1 MGLAEL
7 TKNSYSLPML
17 HTVALLVYPGFELL
31 DASGPSSVFGQ
42 ANAALSRTGRKSF
55 YKVETVSARGGLV
68 RSSSGVEVHTRALQ
82 RLPPA
87 RVDTLLISGA
97 EKESVVAMLDNPV
110 LHRWVPRCARV
121 AARFGSVCSGTF
133 VLAALGLLDGR
144 RVTSHWDARG
154 PLAQAFPSVRVDTDT
169 LYVVDGNVWTSAGVA
184 TGIDMAL
191 AMVGKDLGAEIA
203 SAVAQRLVL
212 YVRRPG
218 YQSQFSPLLR
228 AQVHA
233 DSPFVALIDWLQTN
247 LHRPLDVSRL
257 AARAGLSERSF
268 HRHFVAATGQ
278 TPARFIETL
287 RLDAAR
293 MLLAQ
298 GLSLKA
304 IAAQVGLSP
313 TRLSDAFRRQFGMTP
328 QLFRELHA
336 GAAGA

>member
-1 MGLAEL
+1 MA
-7 TKNSYSLPML
+7 
-17 HTVALLVYPGFELL
+17 HTVAFLVYPGFELL
-31 DASGPSSVFGQ
+31 DVSGPASVFGQ
-42 ANAALSRTGRKSF
+42 ANTALNRLGRRDF
-55 YKVETVSARGGLV
+55 YKVEIVSTVGGLM
-68 RSSSGVEVHTRALQ
+68 RSSSGVELQTRALS

-87 RVDTLLISGA
+87 KVDTLLIAGA
-97 EKESVVAMLDNPV
+97 EKESVVAMLDDPA
-110 LHRWVPRCARV
+110 LRRWAPRCAR
-121 AARFGSVCSGTF
+121 AAERFGSICSGAF
-133 VLAALGLLDGR
+133 ILASLGMLDGR
-144 RVTSHWDARG
+144 RVTSHWDACG
-154 PLAQAFPSVRVDTDT
+154 PLAQAFPSLRVDPDT
-169 LYVVDGNVWTSAGVA
+169 LYVVDGKVWTSAGVT

-191 AMVGKDLGAEIA
+191 AMVSTDLGADIA
-203 SAVAQRLVL
+203 GAVAQRLVL

-228 AQVHA
+228 AQTNA
-233 DSPFVALIDWLQTN
+233 DSPFRELIDWLQTN
-247 LHRPLDVSRL
+247 LDRPLNVPRL
-257 AARAGLSERSF
+257 AERAGLSERSF

-313 TRLSDAFRRQFGMTP
+313 ATRLSDAFRRRFGVTP

-336 GAAGA
+336 AA

>member
-1 MGLAEL
+1 MA
-7 TKNSYSLPML
+7 
-17 HTVALLVYPGFELL
+17 HTVAFFVYPGFELL
-31 DASGPSSVFGQ
+31 DVSGPASVFGQ
-42 ANAALSRTGRKSF
+42 ANTALNRLGRRGF
-55 YKVETVSARGGLV
+55 YKVEIVSTVGGLM
-68 RSSSGVEVHTRALQ
+68 RSSSGVELQTRALS

-87 RVDTLLISGA
+87 RVDTLLIAGA
-97 EKESVVAMLDNPV
+97 EKESVVAMLDDPA
-110 LHRWVPRCARV
+110 LRRWAPRCARV
-121 AARFGSVCSGTF
+121 AERFGSICSGAF
-133 VLAALGLLDGR
+133 ILASLGMLDGR
-144 RVTSHWDARG
+144 RVTSHWDACG
-154 PLAQAFPSVRVDTDT
+154 PLAQAFPSLRVDPDT
-169 LYVVDGNVWTSAGVA
+169 LYVVDGKVWTSAGVT

-191 AMVGKDLGAEIA
+191 AMVSTDLGADIA
-203 SAVAQRLVL
+203 GAVAQRLVL

-228 AQVHA
+228 AQTNA
-233 DSPFVALIDWLQTN
+233 DSPFRELIDWLQTN
-247 LHRPLDVSRL
+247 LDRPLNVPRL
-257 AARAGLSERSF
+257 AERAGLSERSF

-313 TRLSDAFRRQFGMTP
+313 ATRLSDAFRRRFGVTP

-336 GAAGA
+336 AA